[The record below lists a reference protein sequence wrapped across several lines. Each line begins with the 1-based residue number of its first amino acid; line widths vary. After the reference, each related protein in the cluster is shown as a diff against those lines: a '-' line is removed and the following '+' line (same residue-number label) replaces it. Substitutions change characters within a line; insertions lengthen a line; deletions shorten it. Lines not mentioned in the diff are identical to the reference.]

1 MFFALFRQSG
11 SGELVQFVWILALVL
26 CCVAGCRRESGPP
39 PPIALD
45 QLPSLL
51 QVGFA
56 KASPDLK
63 ELVSQAVAAL
73 QVPDYTKAYQV
84 LQSLSAAPRL
94 SREQV
99 SLAVRGMLTVHD
111 ALQAAQ
117 TKGDGN
123 AAAALESYR
132 IQK

>member
-1 MFFALFRQSG
+1 
-11 SGELVQFVWILALVL
+11 
-26 CCVAGCRRESGPP
+26 
-39 PPIALD
+39 
-45 QLPSLL
+45 L